1 MNVPAVLQNIRSKHP
16 VAYVVLYL
24 FVVWVLLVII
34 THAIAFGAELLI
46 ASSDQPVVKW
56 ETTDECTDGTRTI
69 YYNSPSLYQEF
80 KVKIK
85 DSKIVDAELGSLFTI
100 GATVNAEQVEYT
112 DSHATYRIDLSILA
126 DRHAPVCSN
135 AIYAAPR
142 CTCPKYR
149 CARARGSLL
158 EQYTRLRSYSTGL
171 KMVDWPKTLRM
182 RALASSSVCGML
194 GAAP

>member
-24 FVVWVLLVII
+24 FVGWALLVVI

-46 ASSDQPVVKW
+46 TSSDQPTVKW
-56 ETTDECTDGTRTI
+56 EATDECTDGTRTI

-100 GATVNAEQVEYT
+100 GATVSAEQVEYS
-112 DSHATYRIDLSILA
+112 DSRATYRVDLSTLG
-126 DRHAPVCSN
+126 RPS
-135 AIYAAPR
+135 R
-142 CTCPKYR
+142 TC
-149 CARARGSLL
+149 LL
-158 EQYTRLRSYSTGL
+158 ECEIRGT
-171 KMVDWPKTLRM
+171 TLHMSEIQM
-182 RALASSSVCGML
+182 RPGKGFSS
-194 GAAP
+194 